1 MIRLSM
7 LVLAG
12 LLAAGLG
19 VAGQARL
26 DAFPVGTTTMV
37 FEVVTEELEDPQT
50 LELVVIAY
58 ADGTYTVRMMAEA
71 TGTGDELS
79 GFGFL
84 FGGASLAY
92 GGGED
97 VSLSPLQDLVDQR
110 RRLQEGEE
118 YILRGGGTFTDV
130 RTLTIAGVA
139 SIEGVYLDPDRPDRR
154 TIVAFGVSE
163 PVYTMPRVRLERQ
176 RDGAWQTVFSMEL
189 VAYTFA
195 AP

>member
-1 MIRLSM
+1 MIRLSL

-19 VAGQARL
+19 AAGQARL

-37 FEVVTEELEDPQT
+37 FEVVTEELGEAQS

-92 GGGED
+92 GGGD
-97 VSLSPLQDLVDQR
+97 VSLSPLQDLMDQR
-110 RRLQEGEE
+110 RRLQEGEV

-130 RTLTIAGVA
+130 KAVSIAGVA
-139 SIEGVYLDPDRPDRR
+139 SIEGVYLDPGSPNRR
-154 TIVAFGVSE
+154 TIVAFGVSK

-176 RDGAWQTVFSMEL
+176 QDGAWETVFSMQL
-189 VAYTFA
+189 VTYTFA